1 MRRGEIYWAAV
12 DPDRP
17 TRPVCVVQADS
28 LNGAAPTLVV
38 LPLVPAAPR
47 AVWPLT
53 LEVPAGAAGFETT
66 TWLQITKPLT
76 LARDALRERVG
87 VLPAELV
94 DRLDHGLRVVLSLG

>member
-1 MRRGEIYWAAV
+1 MKRGEIHWAAL

-47 AVWPLT
+47 AGWPLT
-53 LEVPAGAAGFETT
+53 LEVPAGTAGFEAA
-66 TWLQITKPLT
+66 TWLQLTKPLT
-76 LARDALRERVG
+76 IARGALEERVG
-87 VLPAELV
+87 VLPGPLLE
-94 DRLDHGLRVVLSLG
+94 RLDQGLRVVLSLG